1 MLYTVLKV
9 LSRAAFVYALGSA
22 YLGLNGLFTNIISI
36 LNIAELGLSNA
47 IVFALYRPIAEQ
59 NHAKISA
66 LMNLY
71 KKAYRIIGW
80 VIFTLGVLLVPF
92 LPHIINFGEVQVDI
106 NINVV
111 YMLFLLETTTSYWF
125 FEHKKSFLF
134 AEQKN
139 YIVNSYEYLFKTAFT
154 LLQIGTIVLFTGITK
169 EYRFYTYSA
178 LGIIGNIGGKLA
190 IKRYADRHFPYQKE
204 YHQEKLSV
212 EDKKDIVKNV
222 SSLSLYKICTKI
234 TNSIT
239 SILISA
245 LLGSGTILVGI
256 YSNYTMITSVVDT
269 CLLAVTRGLSASVG
283 DYYAA
288 ESKEKSEALYRSIGL
303 VFTWMYAV
311 ASVCLLLLTNPFIDF
326 VFGQEYVLQ
335 NSSIF
340 IIVANFWV
348 IGQTR
353 TANCFR
359 NAAGL
364 YWQGKF
370 RPLVNVI
377 INLTAALLLAKPLGL
392 NGILLGI
399 LIGNATTLLW
409 FEPWLVY
416 TKAFMMRSFPCFVQM
431 LKYNI
436 ELILACVLCYNI
448 DSLLP
453 FDGFIGM
460 CIRAI
465 LYASLTSV
473 IYIASSFHTKEFLF
487 VKDKVIKLVLRSRRK

>member
-1 MLYTVLKV
+1 
-9 LSRAAFVYALGSA
+9 
-22 YLGLNGLFTNIISI
+22 
-36 LNIAELGLSNA
+36 
-47 IVFALYRPIAEQ
+47 
-59 NHAKISA
+59 
-66 LMNLY
+66 
-71 KKAYRIIGW
+71 
-80 VIFTLGVLLVPF
+80 
-92 LPHIINFGEVQVDI
+92 
-106 NINVV
+106 
-111 YMLFLLETTTSYWF
+111 
-125 FEHKKSFLF
+125 
-134 AEQKN
+134 
-139 YIVNSYEYLFKTAFT
+139 
-154 LLQIGTIVLFTGITK
+154 
-169 EYRFYTYSA
+169 
-178 LGIIGNIGGKLA
+178 
-190 IKRYADRHFPYQKE
+190 
-204 YHQEKLSV
+204 
-212 EDKKDIVKNV
+212 
-222 SSLSLYKICTKI
+222 
-234 TNSIT
+234 
-239 SILISA
+239 
-245 LLGSGTILVGI
+245 
-256 YSNYTMITSVVDT
+256 
-269 CLLAVTRGLSASVG
+269 
-283 DYYAA
+283 
-288 ESKEKSEALYRSIGL
+288 
-303 VFTWMYAV
+303 MYAV